1 MADAID
7 ISIITKATLAANQ
20 IFYGQYPFLKD
31 LMNKYVGGEKNLEL
45 YHVDLVA
52 DSITNSL
59 AQLAAPTNP
68 VFNYAVPEPLFL
80 RSDAAAD
87 KGLNIDVIGEKADG
101 SYGQFTLTSDAAD
114 GTTAVDYDTWNFI
127 GAVIKNDAWAGNVI
141 LDDDGSSTTVYWTAA
156 LGATQ
161 TTGIM
166 VVPTGYK
173 GAIITT
179 SSWLLAAPSNV
190 NAADRF
196 AMGDDYGWSLNSY
209 ITNYDETILKHKHLQ
224 SAGEQITF
232 SGEYTGAAETDAAVE
247 MYIAIWED

>member
-68 VFNYAVPEPLFL
+68 VFNFAAPLQL
-80 RSDAAAD
+80 YLVSDAAGD
-87 KGLNIDVIGEKADG
+87 VSKKIDIIGEKADG
-101 SYGQFTLTSDAAD
+101 SYGQFTLTSDDTD
-114 GTTAVDYDTWNFI
+114 GTTPVDEGLWHFI
-127 GAVIKNDAWAGNVI
+127 AAVIKNDAWAGNAI
-141 LDDDGSSTTVYWTAA
+141 LDVDGAGGTNYWTAA

-179 SSWLLAAPSNV
+179 SSWLLAAPANV

-196 AMGDDYGWSLNSY
+196 EIGDDYGWSLNSY
-209 ITNYDETILKHKHLQ
+209 NPKYDETPQKYKHLQ
-224 SAGEQITF
+224 TAGEQITF